1 MTIRNDADFKAA
13 LNKLPAPEQRRVA
26 ARFVESVAA
35 LCKDPRVTTAINA
48 AKRTDIGDDELT
60 MAFQSVKNACV
71 DSYTLCGHDTDWRTQ
86 AGHFVAK
93 AAETC
98 LMPPAGRVH
107 DIGWNAAMQARMART
122 CETISIGHGT
132 ENPEADKQYRIL
144 EEFIKR

>member
-1 MTIRNDADFKAA
+1 MTIRSDADFKAV
-13 LNKLPAPEQRRVA
+13 LNNLPTPEQRRVA

-35 LCKDPRVTTAINA
+35 LCHDPRVTAAINA
-48 AKRTDIGDDELT
+48 AKRVDISDAELT
-60 MAFQSVKNACV
+60 AAFHAVKTACV
-71 DSYTLCGHDTDWRTQ
+71 DSYTQCGHEADWRAQ

-98 LMPPAGRVH
+98 VMPDGRVH

-122 CETISIGHGT
+122 CEVISTGQGT
-132 ENPEADKQYRIL
+132 ENREADQQYRIL

>member
-1 MTIRNDADFKAA
+1 MTIRTDADFKAT

-35 LCKDPRVTTAINA
+35 LCKDPRVTAAINA
-48 AKRTDIGDDELT
+48 AKRVDISDAELT

-71 DSYTLCGHDTDWRTQ
+71 DSYTLCGHEADWRTQ

-98 LMPPAGRVH
+98 LMPPAGHVH
-107 DIGWNAAMQARMART
+107 DIGWNVAMHARVART
-122 CETISIGHGT
+122 CEAISTGHGT
-132 ENPEADKQYRIL
+132 ENPEADQQYRIL